1 MIEYKHFLEIN
12 MLAETVM
19 TDLRTKDFQSDFQ
32 GYIQLNYQSLYLHL
46 KALSQLYLMK
56 GDLNTSRRLMNFASQ
71 LATTLNQQQSF
82 QFKK

>member
-1 MIEYKHFLEIN
+1 MIEYNHFLEIN

-19 TDLRTKDFQSDFQ
+19 TDLRTKDFQNDFQ
-32 GYIQLNYQSLYLHL
+32 GYVQLNYQSLYLHL

-56 GDLNTSRRLMNFASQ
+56 GDVNTSRRLMNFASQ

-82 QFKK
+82 QFRK

>member
-1 MIEYKHFLEIN
+1 MIEYKHFLEVN

-19 TDLRTKDFQSDFQ
+19 TDLRTKDFQDDFQ
-32 GYIQLNYQSLYLHL
+32 ANIQLHYQSLYLHL

-56 GDLNTSRRLMNFASQ
+56 GDINTSRRLMNFASQ

>member
-19 TDLRTKDFQSDFQ
+19 TDLRTKDFQNDFQ
-32 GYIQLNYQSLYLHL
+32 GYVQLNYQSLYLHL

-56 GDLNTSRRLMNFASQ
+56 GDVSTSRRLINFASQ
-71 LATTLNQQQSF
+71 LATILNQQQSF
-82 QFKK
+82 QFRK

>member
-19 TDLRTKDFQSDFQ
+19 TDLRTNDFQSDFQ